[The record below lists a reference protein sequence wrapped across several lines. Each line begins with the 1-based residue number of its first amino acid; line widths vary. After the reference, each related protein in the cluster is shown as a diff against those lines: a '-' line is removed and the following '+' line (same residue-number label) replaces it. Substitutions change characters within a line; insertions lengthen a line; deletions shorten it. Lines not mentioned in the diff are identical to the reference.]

1 MIGSMIAEALDKV
14 GADGVLSI
22 ETSNSLETTVE
33 VQEGM
38 EIDRGYISP
47 QFITNQVRQGAFTTL
62 PASCIRARCHIRLTA
77 LSDTVSAAIWCVVT
91 CTFCEQFKIALDM
104 APYMLT
110 LQSSL
115 LKL

>member
-1 MIGSMIAEALDKV
+1 MIAEALDKV

-47 QFITNQVRQGAFTTL
+47 QFITNQVRLLRKSGG
-62 PASCIRARCHIRLTA
+62 
-77 LSDTVSAAIWCVVT
+77 
-91 CTFCEQFKIALDM
+91 
-104 APYMLT
+104 YMGGGGGGGGGGRGPKGLFVNA
-110 LQSSL
+110 
-115 LKL
+115 

>member
-1 MIGSMIAEALDKV
+1 MQSVATISAGNDELVGTMIAEALDKV

-47 QFITNQVRQGAFTTL
+47 QFITNQVL
-62 PASCIRARCHIRLTA
+62 PSLKRHCNRHHSMNLPVTPLDSSGKYMAC
-77 LSDTVSAAIWCVVT
+77 CVQHVLL
-91 CTFCEQFKIALDM
+91 QLMLK
-104 APYMLT
+104 LT
-110 LQSSL
+110 L
-115 LKL
+115 

>member
-1 MIGSMIAEALDKV
+1 MASKVSKCQWCHDWYIQLWLRLFCTVQSVATISAGNDDLIGTMIAEALDKV

-47 QFITNQVRQGAFTTL
+47 QFITNQVL
-62 PASCIRARCHIRLTA
+62 LLSKHSSASTERGKGSC
-77 LSDTVSAAIWCVVT
+77 
-91 CTFCEQFKIALDM
+91 
-104 APYMLT
+104 
-110 LQSSL
+110 
-115 LKL
+115 

>member
-1 MIGSMIAEALDKV
+1 MQSFDSDWSCFGLQSVATISAGNDDLIGTMIAEALDKV

-47 QFITNQVRQGAFTTL
+47 QFITNQVL
-62 PASCIRARCHIRLTA
+62 LSCKQRAPREGGEHGRAC
-77 LSDTVSAAIWCVVT
+77 
-91 CTFCEQFKIALDM
+91 
-104 APYMLT
+104 
-110 LQSSL
+110 
-115 LKL
+115 

>member
-1 MIGSMIAEALDKV
+1 MQVNTASRHFAEQPVLLQSVATISAGNDQMIGTMIAEALDKV

-47 QFITNQVRQGAFTTL
+47 HFITNQVREA
-62 PASCIRARCHIRLTA
+62 
-77 LSDTVSAAIWCVVT
+77 
-91 CTFCEQFKIALDM
+91 
-104 APYMLT
+104 
-110 LQSSL
+110 
-115 LKL
+115 